1 MNIYLADDHALFRSG
16 LKYLLTG
23 LDNALNIQE
32 AGTVQELRN
41 QNLTNFDLVLI
52 DLKFDDFDALYI
64 LPEIIEHAGA
74 ARIVIVSGDDR
85 PERVRKCIDAGAMGF
100 LPKSE
105 DQAKLLPALRLV
117 LAGGIYLPARAILE
131 YSLGQSPAP
140 ESHRIK
146 KLLSGRQWEIL
157 QQAIIGTPN
166 KVIARR
172 LEIAEGT
179 VKAHLSKIYHL
190 IGVKNRTEA
199 VYVFAQDA
207 KASIDRDSS

>member
-1 MNIYLADDHALFRSG
+1 MNIYIADDHALFRGG

-74 ARIVIVSGDDR
+74 ARIVVVSGDDR

-117 LAGGIYLPARAILE
+117 LAGGIYLPARSILE
-131 YSLGQSPAP
+131 YSLGHAPAP

-146 KLLSGRQWEIL
+146 KLLSERQWEIL

-166 KVIARR
+166 KVIAQR
-172 LEIAEGT
+172 LKIAEGT
-179 VKAHLSKIYHL
+179 VKAHLSKIYNL

-199 VYVFAQDA
+199 VYVFAQDT
-207 KASIDRDSS
+207 KASIDRDPS

>member
-1 MNIYLADDHALFRSG
+1 MNIYIADDHALFRSG

-41 QNLTNFDLVLI
+41 QNLTNFDLVLV

-64 LPEIIEHAGA
+64 LPEIIEQAGA
-74 ARIVIVSGDDR
+74 ARIVVVSGDDR

-131 YSLGQSPAP
+131 YSLGQAPAP
-140 ESHRIK
+140 QTHRIK
-146 KLLSGRQWEIL
+146 KLLSERQWEIL

-166 KVIARR
+166 KGIARR

-179 VKAHLSKIYHL
+179 VKAHLSKIYHV

-199 VYVFAQDA
+199 VYVFAQET
-207 KASIDRDSS
+207 KTSVERDPS

>member
-1 MNIYLADDHALFRSG
+1 MNIYIADDHALFRSG

-23 LDNALNIQE
+23 LDGALNIQE

-64 LPEIIEHAGA
+64 LPEIIEQAGA
-74 ARIVIVSGDDR
+74 ARIVVVSGDDR

-131 YSLGQSPAP
+131 YSLGQAP
-140 ESHRIK
+140 PHHSHRIK
-146 KLLSGRQWEIL
+146 KLLSERQWEIL

-179 VKAHLSKIYHL
+179 VKAHLSKIYHV

-199 VYVFAQDA
+199 VYVFAQDT
-207 KASIDRDSS
+207 KTSIERDPL

>member
-1 MNIYLADDHALFRSG
+1 MNIYIADDHALFRSG

-23 LDNALNIQE
+23 LDNALSIQE

-41 QNLTNFDLVLI
+41 QNLTNFDLVLV

-64 LPEIIEHAGA
+64 LPEIIEQAGA
-74 ARIVIVSGDDR
+74 ARIVVVSGDDR

-105 DQAKLLPALRLV
+105 DQTKLLPALRLV
-117 LAGGIYLPARAILE
+117 LAGGIYLPAKAILE
-131 YSLGQSPAP
+131 YSLGQAPAP
-140 ESHRIK
+140 HSHRIK
-146 KLLSGRQWEIL
+146 KLLSERQWEIL

-179 VKAHLSKIYHL
+179 VKAHLSKIYQT

-199 VYVFAQDA
+199 VFVFA
-207 KASIDRDSS
+207 RDSKESIE